1 MSIREACELIIRISI
16 FGDNSGIYLLDM
28 GKPINIY
35 DMTYKLIKF
44 NGLSIKNKK
53 NPSGDIIIKYTGLNK
68 GEKLHEKLSYN
79 TNLKKTKFEKIM
91 LCDEKIDNEFNLIAL
106 EKFIKDLTN
115 FKKLNNLKGK
125 LTKINN

>member
-1 MSIREACELIIRISI
+1 MSISEACELIIKISI

-35 DMTYKLIKF
+35 DMTYKLVKF

-53 NPSGDIIIKYTGLNK
+53 NPSGDIIIKYTGLSK

-79 TNLKKTKFEKIM
+79 TNLRKTKFEKIM
-91 LCDEKIDNEFNLIAL
+91 LCDEKTDNGFNLIVL
-106 EKFIKDLTN
+106 KNFIKNLSN
-115 FKKLNNLKGK
+115 FKNLKNLKDK
-125 LTKINN
+125 LKKINN